1 MHLVGFAAA
10 VNPPLPRCS
19 RLLASAVIHNTCE
32 DSLLAAPLIID
43 LVVLAELCE
52 RVTLQ
57 REGEA
62 APHRLHPVLSLLA
75 YLLKAPLVAPGT
87 PVINSLFR
95 QREAIANFMRACVG
109 LAPES
114 HMLLEHKMHG
124 AGPAMWAAAA
134 ATAAKEAG
142 GAAAAASSAASSVDE
157 EAKVDV

>member
-1 MHLVGFAAA
+1 
-10 VNPPLPRCS
+10 
-19 RLLASAVIHNTCE
+19 VIHNTCE

-62 APHRLHPVLSLLA
+62 TPHRLHPVLSLLS

-87 PVINSLFR
+87 PVVNSLFR
-95 QREAIANFMRACVG
+95 QREAIGNFMRACIG

-114 HMLLEHKMHG
+114 HMLLEHKMHD
-124 AGPAMWAAAA
+124 AGPSMWSDAAASKA
-134 ATAAKEAG
+134 STAASPAA
-142 GAAAAASSAASSVDE
+142 AAAAASASASSAHVDE
-157 EAKVDV
+157 EAKVDA